1 MKKKNILTALAA
13 LLLAGTMLQACNSD
27 DDSYDNSTG
36 FANAVVT
43 IKPDAGN
50 KQMQIQ
56 LNGSTLLTPTNITS
70 SKYGT
75 KEVRA
80 IAHLS
85 NIDREKKTVFV
96 DWIDSILTKP
106 TAKNYSLK
114 NDSAYGNDPVEIVKS
129 FETCSEDG
137 YLTLRFR
144 TLWAGKKAH
153 AINLVH
159 RTDANTPY
167 LVQLYH
173 NANGEKSGRVG
184 DGYVA
189 FRLPEAFNEGTDT
202 VTAMLQYKSFERG
215 SKGDSI
221 KTIQFKY
228 LPRKK

>member
-1 MKKKNILTALAA
+1 MKRRHTLAALAA
-13 LLLAGTMLQACNSD
+13 LLLAAVTLQACSKD
-27 DDSYDNSTG
+27 DDTYDNSVAI
-36 FANAVVT
+36 ANAIVT

-56 LNGSTLLTPTNITS
+56 LDGSTLLTPTNVTS

-85 NIDREKKTVFV
+85 QIDREKKTVYV
-96 DWIDSILTKP
+96 DWIDSILTKQ
-106 TAKNYSLK
+106 TAKNFGMK
-114 NDSAYGNDPVEIVKS
+114 NDSAYGNNPVEIVKT
-129 FETCSEDG
+129 FETCCEDG

-144 TLWAGKKAH
+144 TYWAGKKEH
-153 AINLVH
+153 TVSLVH

-167 LVQLYH
+167 LLQLCH
-173 NANGEKSGRVG
+173 NANGEKKGRVG

-189 FRLPEAFNEGTDT
+189 FRLPDAFNEPDDT
-202 VTAMLQYKSFERG
+202 LTLSLMFKSFEPG
-215 SKGDSI
+215 TKGDSI

-228 LPRKK
+228 APRKR